1 VTPGK
6 GISDNRSKWM
16 NHCAGI
22 GVDDMPKRKSLLPK
36 EKVMVPLPDRLS
48 LSPEQ
53 TSALTGIGISRIREA
68 IRAGDLDAHRN
79 GASIVILPD
88 DVRIWLKA
96 LPAVETAKDRP

>member
-1 VTPGK
+1 MTPLK
-6 GISDNRSKWM
+6 KK
-16 NHCAGI
+16 
-22 GVDDMPKRKSLLPK
+22 PLLRKK
-36 EKVMVPLPDRLS
+36 KIMVPLPDRLS

-88 DVRIWLKA
+88 DVKVWLKA
-96 LPAVETAKDRP
+96 LPAVEPAKDSP

>member
-1 VTPGK
+1 MTTPK
-6 GISDNRSKWM
+6 KTPLS
-16 NHCAGI
+16 
-22 GVDDMPKRKSLLPK
+22 PKTKLI
-36 EKVMVPLPDRLS
+36 VPLPERLS

-88 DVRIWLKA
+88 DIKVWLKA
-96 LPAVETAKDRP
+96 LPAVESTKSRA